1 MFLVNTPLLV
11 TLVKYLHSSFLCAE
25 IKHREANNAP
35 TGLPYMLL
43 RVIAFL
49 LLIVMTATVVVT
61 QNSWKQ
67 KIVSEAEIS
76 IVQSLPHN
84 RQAITTDR
92 NFAGLALPP
101 ADRTRITEI
110 LKSKNII
117 AASPFTPP
125 TQPRFILHDTGVD
138 LNSKNLENHQKEARG
153 PLGIGVSAFMPR
165 EGAALVTRPDFYE
178 RGRPTTTEFE
188 KAADVLGRGQRESLF
203 RQIWRS
209 APEDTRKQA
218 LDRVLSDKNL
228 QPNEIEAEQKTATAQ
243 LDGSGGKVFTT
254 AVWTVEEICKVSQN
268 GADLKAPCEEVQK
281 YFDRRNQRVS
291 SSVPIEI
298 VQPGGQG
305 SSCSVGS
312 AGAIPFKNP
321 PYSVDQYDNVMLQ
334 YLRATLIAGKY
345 PEATTHFALDHGL
358 PDSHCDPRC
367 FNMNKLYRSIAME
380 LRHPPDSSYGIEP
393 SYGTK
398 SGTNSVWWDDRFCY
412 SQPPQ

>member
-1 MFLVNTPLLV
+1 
-11 TLVKYLHSSFLCAE
+11 
-25 IKHREANNAP
+25 
-35 TGLPYMLL
+35 MLL
-43 RVIAFL
+43 RAIAFL
-49 LLIVMTATVVVT
+49 LLVVITATVVVT
-61 QNSWKQ
+61 QNSWTQ
-67 KIVSEAEIS
+67 KIVSEAKIS
-76 IVQSLPHN
+76 IGQSLPN
-84 RQAITTDR
+84 KVLTDRQAFTTDK
-92 NFAGLALPP
+92 NFAGLALPL

-125 TQPRFILHDTGVD
+125 AQPRFIIHDTGVD
-138 LNSKNLENHQKEARG
+138 LNAKNLENHQKEARG
-153 PLGIGVSAFMPR
+153 PLGIGVSTYLPR
-165 EGAALVTRPDFYE
+165 EGAAVVARPDFYE

-188 KAADVLGRGQRESLF
+188 KATDVLGRSQRESLF

-209 APEDTRKQA
+209 TPEDIRKQA
-218 LDRVLSDKNL
+218 LAQVLSDKNL
-228 QPNEIEAEQKTATAQ
+228 QPDEIARERKTATAQ

-254 AVWTVEEICKVSQN
+254 AVWTVEETCKMIKD
-268 GADLKAPCEEVQK
+268 GAADLQAPCGEVQK
-281 YFDRRNQRVS
+281 YFDQRNQRVS

-367 FNMNKLYRSIAME
+367 FNMNKLYRSIAVE
-380 LRHPPDSSYGIEP
+380 LRHSPDSKYGIEP

-398 SGTNSVWWDDRFCY
+398 SGTNNIWWDDSFCY
-412 SQPPQ
+412 SAPPK

>member
-1 MFLVNTPLLV
+1 
-11 TLVKYLHSSFLCAE
+11 
-25 IKHREANNAP
+25 
-35 TGLPYMLL
+35 MLL
-43 RVIAFL
+43 RAIAFL
-49 LLIVMTATVVVT
+49 LLVVITATVVVT
-61 QNSWKQ
+61 QNSWTQ
-67 KIVSEAEIS
+67 KIVSEAKIS
-76 IVQSLPHN
+76 IVQRIPN
-84 RQAITTDR
+84 KGITARQEIATDQNISK
-92 NFAGLALPP
+92 NFAGLALPA

-117 AASPFTPP
+117 ATSPFIPP
-125 TQPRFILHDTGVD
+125 AQPRFILHDTGVD
-138 LNSKNLENHQKEARG
+138 LNAKNLENHQKEARG
-153 PLGIGVSAFMPR
+153 PLGIGVSVFLPR

-188 KAADVLGRGQRESLF
+188 KAADVLGRRQRESLF

-209 APEDTRKQA
+209 TPEDTRKQA
-218 LDRVLSDKNL
+218 LDQVLSDQSL
-228 QPNEIEAEQKTATAQ
+228 RPDEIETQRKTATAQ
-243 LDGSGGKVFTT
+243 LDDSGKVFTT
-254 AVWTVEEICKVSQN
+254 AVWTVEEVCKISKDDA
-268 GADLKAPCEEVQK
+268 ADLQAPCGEVQK
-281 YFDRRNQRVS
+281 YFDQRNQRVS

-312 AGAIPFKNP
+312 AGAIPFKDP

-367 FNMNKLYRSIAME
+367 FNMNKLYRSIAVE
-380 LRHPPDSSYGIEP
+380 LKHSPDSKYGIEP

-398 SGTNSVWWDDRFCY
+398 SGTNNIWWDDRFCY
-412 SQPPQ
+412 SAPPK